1 MNSTIIKKLAD
12 AVNPPLQIG
21 GLEITDS
28 YIRFVSIKGKKADF
42 VSAKLEPGII
52 EDGKIKDKDRLLGVL
67 TNFHDQMAG
76 KKRKVWTIASISDGN
91 VYTEMF
97 SLPKSTGKDLAEAA
111 RLNLQMISPIDFN
124 SANADWHLAGES
136 ETNGVTQNE
145 ILGAFVS
152 RQLIEE
158 FESIADK
165 AGFEIAAVEFPIL
178 ALTRAIVAL
187 SDQFDKKKN
196 YLIFR
201 LGSDGISFG
210 MVKNGELYFLHF
222 VGWSAVYGTER
233 KATLESL
240 KKTIVDE
247 VHKVLSFYET
257 HWEGM
262 LTNLLLVTPSFEV
275 EIREAIAQNFP
286 NLVVE
291 VPTLRQFKDL
301 SIGWF
306 SVLGSAYRGI
316 IPRDED
322 DMLSL
327 ASTGTDDKYESYHR
341 TNFVHLWRNI
351 SVAVLSGVL
360 LLLIGLDVFLSN
372 TATTLEERLTGES
385 NDPVVSQLSG
395 LHQEADKFNSAVDS
409 LVRAKRERLVWSGF
423 FKNMG
428 VIAGEDVAIRRI
440 AIQNIVAPVTIFG
453 EAATQQA
460 IGEFEK
466 VLQSDSHVADVRF
479 QLSSVSQIE
488 GGRYAFSMSFKIK
501 DL

>member
-1 MNSTIIKKLAD
+1 MKGAIIKKLTD
-12 AVNPPLQIG
+12 ALNPPLQIG

-76 KKRKVWTIASISDGN
+76 KKRKVWAVASISDGN

-97 SLPKSTGKDLAEAA
+97 SLPKSAGRDISEAA

-124 SANADWHLAGES
+124 SANADWHLAGER
-136 ETNGVTQNE
+136 ETNGVVQNE

-158 FESIADK
+158 FEGIADK

-187 SDQFDKKKN
+187 SDQFNKKKN
-196 YLIFR
+196 YLVFR
-201 LGSDGISFG
+201 LGGDGISFG
-210 MVKNGELYFLHF
+210 MVRNGELYFLHF
-222 VGWSAVYGTER
+222 VGWSAVYGAER

-247 VHKVLSFYET
+247 IHKVLSFYET

-262 LTNLLLVTPSFEV
+262 LTNLLLVTPTFEV
-275 EIREAIAQNFP
+275 DMREAIAQNFP

-291 VPTLRQFKDL
+291 VPVLRQFKNL

-322 DMLSL
+322 NMLSL
-327 ASTGTDDKYESYHR
+327 ASAGTDDKYEAYHR

-351 SVAVLSGVL
+351 SVAVLAGVL
-360 LLLIGLDVFLSN
+360 LLLGGLDVFLAN
-372 TATTLEERLTGES
+372 TAVTLEERLAGGLH
-385 NDPVVSQLSG
+385 DPATAQLSG
-395 LHQEADKFNSAVDS
+395 LRQEANRFNAVADA

-423 FKNMG
+423 FRNIDAM
-428 VIAGEDVAIRRI
+428 AGQNIAIRRI
-440 AIQNIVAPVTIFG
+440 AIQSINEPVTIFG

-466 VLQSDSHVADVRF
+466 VLQADPRASDVRF

-488 GGRYAFSMSFKIK
+488 GGKYAFSMSFKINS
-501 DL
+501 L